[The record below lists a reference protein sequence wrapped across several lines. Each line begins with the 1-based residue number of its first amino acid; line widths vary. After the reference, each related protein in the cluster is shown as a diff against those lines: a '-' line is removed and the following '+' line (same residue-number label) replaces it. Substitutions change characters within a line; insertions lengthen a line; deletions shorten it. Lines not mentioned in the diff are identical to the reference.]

1 MTGGTASHG
10 WPDDGYFDRL
20 ISECAANGVFSDE
33 WEANRAKEM
42 REHRI
47 ARQKSADA
55 KKKKKK
61 EEEEEGKKEEE
72 KDPSDLSDPSELTSP
87 EIESIRA
94 KMAEL
99 SKGIQVAM
107 KSGDRKKI
115 MELMRERNQMQ
126 AKVNSLQ
133 EQLAVASEKK
143 DNDKNNDSNEKK
155 NDDGKVDDDDGS
167 KEKIAKLQA
176 RLSEIQKEFS
186 KAMQTQNR
194 GEIIRLMQERRKIT
208 SELSVL
214 ERDGEKDE

>member
-1 MTGGTASHG
+1 M
-10 WPDDGYFDRL
+10 
-20 ISECAANGVFSDE
+20 FSDE

-133 EQLAVASEKK
+133 EQLAVASEEK
-143 DNDKNNDSNEKK
+143 DDGKADDGANEKK
-155 NDDGKVDDDDGS
+155 DDGKGDEGS

-176 RLSEIQKEFS
+176 RLLEIQKEFS

-194 GEIIRLMQERRKIT
+194 GEIMRLMRERQRVT
-208 SELSVL
+208 SELSKL
-214 ERDGEKDE
+214 ERDGDKDE

>member
-1 MTGGTASHG
+1 M
-10 WPDDGYFDRL
+10 
-20 ISECAANGVFSDE
+20 FSDE

-115 MELMRERNQMQ
+115 MDLMRERNQMQ
-126 AKVNSLQ
+126 AKLSSLQ
-133 EQLAVASEKK
+133 EQLAVASEEK
-143 DNDKNNDSNEKK
+143 DDGKAHDGANEKK
-155 NDDGKVDDDDGS
+155 DDGKGM
-167 KEKIAKLQA
+167 KEKSAKLKA
-176 RLSEIQKEFS
+176 RLLEIQKEFS

-194 GEIIRLMQERRKIT
+194 GEIMRLMRERQSVT
-208 SELSVL
+208 SELSKL
-214 ERDGEKDE
+214 ERDGDKDE